1 MYRNYSGRAVVCF
14 MDGSYKLMFKETCLD
29 CMDISF
35 TICIRIP
42 ILRTLFIFYNN
53 EHKGWFSYNTI
64 LLHTVY
70 ERRHI
75 PLNNTLI

>member
-42 ILRTLFIFYNN
+42 ILRTLFIFIIMNI
-53 EHKGWFSYNTI
+53 KGGLVIIQYYCIQYMSEDIF
-64 LLHTVY
+64 L
-70 ERRHI
+70 
-75 PLNNTLI
+75 